1 MTYEQIIADLK
12 NKVYYPVYFLHGEE
26 SYYIDRISDAIE
38 TQVLSDSEKEFN
50 QSVLYGKDLD
60 VPALLSVAKR
70 YPMMSNYQVVL
81 VKEAQDIRN
90 LIPKSE
96 AGKDKDP
103 LVEYLNNPLKS
114 TLLVFCYKYK
124 KLDKRTRL
132 SKALL
137 KSGVLFESARL
148 YDNKLPDW
156 ITRFVKSKAYSI
168 RPDAAALLSEYL
180 GNDLNKIANELDKL
194 MLNLKPGEE
203 ISSAHIEEF
212 IGISRDYNIFELHN
226 ALGKKNILK
235 ANLIVNYFTSNPKN
249 NPLIVTIPQL
259 FSFFMKIL
267 TYHNLTDRSQNAVA
281 SSLGVN
287 PYFVSEYESAARLYP
302 PQNVL
307 RIISTIREYDTRAKG
322 IDRGSTTEGSLL
334 KELVFKILH

>member
-1 MTYEQIIADLK
+1 MTYEQILSDIR
-12 NKVYYPVYFLHGEE
+12 NGSYHPVYFLHGEE
-26 SYYIDRISDAIE
+26 PYYIDRLAEAFE
-38 TQVLSDSEKEFN
+38 TKVLTESEKEFN

-60 VPALLSVAKR
+60 VLSLLSVAKR
-70 YPMMSNYQVVL
+70 YPMMSSYQVVI

-96 AGKDKDP
+96 AGKERDP
-103 LVEYLNNPLKS
+103 LLEYLQHPLPS

-132 SKALL
+132 YKALS

-148 YDNKLPDW
+148 YDNKLPEW
-156 ITRFVKSKAYSI
+156 ITGYARSHKRTIDPK
-168 RPDAAALLSEYL
+168 AAALLAEYL
-180 GNDLNKIANELDKL
+180 GNDLEKISNEVDKL
-194 MLNLKPGEE
+194 VLNLKDKEE
-203 ISSAHIEEF
+203 ITTLHIEEF

-235 ANLIVNYFTSNPKN
+235 ANQIVNYFTANPKN

-259 FSFFMKIL
+259 FSYFMKVL
-267 TYHNLTDRSQNAVA
+267 TVHTLSDQSPRSVA

-287 PYFVSEYESAARLYP
+287 PYFVQDYVTAARAYP
-302 PQNVL
+302 QPHVL
-307 RIISTIREYDTRAKG
+307 RIISTLREYDTKAKG
-322 IDRGSTTEGSLL
+322 VDRGSATEGDLL
-334 KELVFKILH
+334 KELVYKILH